1 MPLPFLRLLIENA
14 HRVLEPIYLLLAEKR
29 RPPPTHIGGFRT
41 KKVKLSQGS
50 RRVEPPQA
58 RSLDK
63 LLFPFAELR
72 KESTLGHL
80 ESQV

>member
-1 MPLPFLRLLIENA
+1 M
-14 HRVLEPIYLLLAEKR
+14 LESIYLLLAER
-29 RPPPTHIGGFRT
+29 RRSPMRIGSLT

-63 LLFPFAELR
+63 LLFLFAELS
-72 KESTLGHL
+72 KQNTLGHL
-80 ESQV
+80 ESQVADSKYSGDSIAYFH

>member
-1 MPLPFLRLLIENA
+1 MFTN
-14 HRVLEPIYLLLAEKR
+14 VLER
-29 RPPPTHIGGFRT
+29 RRLPPTHIGSLT

-58 RSLDK
+58 RSLDE
-63 LLFPFAELR
+63 LLFLFAELR

-80 ESQV
+80 ESQASDEITPEMKMQ